1 VETGD
6 RPQLISIQQDN
17 APDKPVIIMFI
28 GNLPANRLKNN
39 EISGTATAGADCL
52 TCVK

>member
-17 APDKPVIIMFI
+17 APDKPVIIMLSMKDYEKYI
-28 GNLPANRLKNN
+28 VHL
-39 EISGTATAGADCL
+39 
-52 TCVK
+52 